1 MRAEGRS
8 GTCPTGSAGGASFF
22 RTRSAKAVI
31 KTTAMITMS
40 KTFTIGNDLEVNRLG
55 FGAMR
60 LTGKGIWGE
69 PKDPEE
75 ARLVLKRAVE
85 LGVNFIDTAD
95 SYGPDVSE
103 RLIGETLSPFPK
115 GLVIATKGGLT
126 RQGPDR
132 WSPDGRPD
140 YLAKEVEKS
149 LRLLKTDV
157 IDLWQLHRIDPKVPV
172 EQSLEPIVKLKQQ
185 GKIRHIGLSEVKP
198 NEIDRARKVVEIVSV
213 QNLYNLGDR
222 QHEDVLEYCERHTI
236 AFIPWFPVAAGKLAR
251 PGGKLDEIAKRHG
264 ATVAQLS
271 IAWLLHRSAVMLPI
285 PGTSSVAHLE
295 ENMKAADI
303 ALSEPEMKE
312 IEKAA

>member
-1 MRAEGRS
+1 L
-8 GTCPTGSAGGASFF
+8 AGGASFF

-140 YLAKEVEKS
+140 YLTKEVEKS

>member
-1 MRAEGRS
+1 
-8 GTCPTGSAGGASFF
+8 
-22 RTRSAKAVI
+22 
-31 KTTAMITMS
+31 MITMS

-75 ARLVLKRAVE
+75 ARQVLKRAVE

-115 GLVIATKGGLT
+115 GLVVATKGGLT

-140 YLAKEVEKS
+140 YLAKDVEKS

-185 GKIRHIGLSEVKP
+185 GRIRHIGLSEVKP
-198 NEIDRARKVVEIVSV
+198 KDIDRVLKFVEIVSV
-213 QNLYNLGDR
+213 QNLYNVGER
-222 QHEDVLEYCERHTI
+222 QHEDVLEYCERKNI

-295 ENMKAADI
+295 ENMKAANL
-303 ALSEPEMKE
+303 ALSEAEMKE

>member
-1 MRAEGRS
+1 
-8 GTCPTGSAGGASFF
+8 
-22 RTRSAKAVI
+22 
-31 KTTAMITMS
+31 
-40 KTFTIGNDLEVNRLG
+40 
-55 FGAMR
+55 MR

-69 PKDPEE
+69 PKDPAE
-75 ARLVLKRAVE
+75 ARRVLKRAVE

-103 RLIGETLSPFPK
+103 RLIGEALSPFPK
-115 GLVIATKGGLT
+115 GLVVATKGGFT

-198 NEIDRARKVVEIVSV
+198 KDIDRARKVVEIVSV
-213 QNLYNLGDR
+213 QNLYNVGDR
-222 QHEDVLEYCERHTI
+222 QHEDVLEYCERHNI
-236 AFIPWFPVAAGKLAR
+236 AFIPWFPVAAGKLAV
-251 PGGKLDEIAKRHG
+251 PGGKLDEVAKRHG

-295 ENMKAADI
+295 ENMKAADL
-303 ALSEPEMKE
+303 ALSEAEMKE
-312 IEKAA
+312 IEKAV

>member
-1 MRAEGRS
+1 MM
-8 GTCPTGSAGGASFF
+8 
-22 RTRSAKAVI
+22 
-31 KTTAMITMS
+31 TTS
-40 KTFTIGNDLEVNRLG
+40 KTFKIGNDLEVNRLG

-69 PKDPEE
+69 PEDVEE
-75 ARLVLKRAVE
+75 CRRVLKRAVK

-103 RLIGETLSPFPK
+103 RLIGETLSPFPQ
-115 GLVIATKGGLT
+115 GLVVATKGGLT

-132 WSPDGRPD
+132 WTPDGRPD

-149 LRLLKTDV
+149 LRLLKTGV
-157 IDLWQLHRIDPKVPV
+157 IDLWQLHRIDPQVPV

-198 NEIDRARKVVEIVSV
+198 GDIDRARKVVEIVSV
-213 QNLYNLGDR
+213 QNLYNVGDR
-222 QHEDVLEYCERHTI
+222 QHEDVLEYCERHNI

-251 PGGKLDEIAKRHG
+251 PGGKLDEIAQRHG

-271 IAWLLHRSAVMLPI
+271 IAWLLHRSPVILPI

-295 ENMKAADI
+295 ENMKAADLT
-303 ALSEPEMKE
+303 LSEAEMKE

>member
-1 MRAEGRS
+1 
-8 GTCPTGSAGGASFF
+8 
-22 RTRSAKAVI
+22 VI
-31 KTTAMITMS
+31 EMS
-40 KTFTIGNDLEVNRLG
+40 KMFRIGNDLEINRLG

-60 LTGKGIWGE
+60 LTGEGIWGE

-75 ARLVLKRAVE
+75 ARHVLRRAIE
-85 LGVNFIDTAD
+85 LGVDFIDTAD

-103 RLIGETLSPFPK
+103 RLIGETLSPFPR
-115 GLVIATKGGLT
+115 GLVVATKGGLT

-132 WSPDGRPD
+132 WRADGRPD

-157 IDLWQLHRIDPKVPV
+157 IDLWQLHRIDPKIPV

-185 GKIRHIGLSEVKP
+185 GKIRHIGLSEVKSDQ
-198 NEIDRARKVVEIVSV
+198 IDRARKVAEIVSV
-213 QNLYNLGDR
+213 QNLYNVGDR
-222 QHEDVLEYCERHTI
+222 QHEDVLKYCEHHNI

-271 IAWLLHRSAVMLPI
+271 VAWLLHRSPVMIPI

-295 ENMKAADI
+295 ENMKAAELL
-303 ALSEPEMKE
+303 LSETDMKE
-312 IEKAA
+312 IEEAV

>member
-1 MRAEGRS
+1 MS
-8 GTCPTGSAGGASFF
+8 
-22 RTRSAKAVI
+22 
-31 KTTAMITMS
+31 TTS

-60 LTGKGIWGE
+60 LTGPGIWGE
-69 PKDPEE
+69 PKDAGE
-75 ARLVLKRAVE
+75 AGHVLKRAVE

-115 GLVIATKGGLT
+115 GLVVATKGGLT

-140 YLAKEVEKS
+140 YLAQEVEKS
-149 LRLLKTDV
+149 LRLLRTDV

-198 NEIDRARKVVEIVSV
+198 KDIDRARKVVEIVSV
-213 QNLYNLGDR
+213 QNLYNVGDR
-222 QHEDVLEYCERHTI
+222 QHEDVLEYCERNQI
-236 AFIPWFPVAAGKLAR
+236 GFIPWFPVAAGKLAR